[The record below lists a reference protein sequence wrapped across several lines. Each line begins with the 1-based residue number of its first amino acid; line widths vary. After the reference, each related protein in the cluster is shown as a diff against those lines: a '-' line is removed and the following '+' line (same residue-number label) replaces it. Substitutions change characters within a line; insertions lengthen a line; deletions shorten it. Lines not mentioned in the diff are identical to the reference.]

1 MQMSGATKKPQ
12 EKDKEVIKVLIVD
25 DIPETRENLRK
36 LLAFEQDIMVVGG
49 DGAKTGREAV
59 ELAQQFKPDVVLM
72 DINMPDMDG
81 ISATKAIAQAVPTA
95 AVVMM
100 SVQGDAGYLRQ
111 AMLAGARDFLTK
123 PISSEDLY
131 TTIRRVYEREAPTRR
146 QYQQMAALA
155 SSSSAAPVAQAGM
168 PLASSVGAGH
178 IIVVYSP
185 QAGAGVT
192 TLATNLASS
201 LMRADTRVLLVDC
214 NLQFGDVDAMLNLQS
229 QSNISDLTRRVHDL
243 DAGTIDTVLVTHTSG
258 LKVLVAPPRPEQAY
272 DIAPDSVKE
281 LLMVLA
287 DSYDFV
293 VVDTSTQYDEMT
305 LKLFEVAEQ
314 IILVATPTIPAIRNI
329 RKMLDIFDSLEQPK
343 NLSDKILFVLN
354 RVLNEKERGRGA
366 IPTASIASHLKRDV
380 VATIPLDER
389 VMMTAVNQGFLVVTK
404 FKNQSPGRELV
415 ELAEFVRR
423 TINPSQMSDSSLSRD
438 ADQRSKSGL
447 RSFFG
452 GTN

>member
-1 MQMSGATKKPQ
+1 
-12 EKDKEVIKVLIVD
+12 
-25 DIPETRENLRK
+25 
-36 LLAFEQDIMVVGG
+36 
-49 DGAKTGREAV
+49 
-59 ELAQQFKPDVVLM
+59 
-72 DINMPDMDG
+72 
-81 ISATKAIAQAVPTA
+81 
-95 AVVMM
+95 MM

>member
-1 MQMSGATKKPQ
+1 MSGPIKKEK
-12 EKDKEVIKVLIVD
+12 EKDKEIIKVLIVD

-36 LLAFEQDIMVVGG
+36 LLAFEQDIQVVGG

-59 ELAQQFKPDVVLM
+59 ELAQKFKPDVVLM

-81 ISATKAIAQAVPTA
+81 ISATKAIASATPTA

-100 SVQGDAGYLRQ
+100 SVQGEAGYLRQ

-131 TTIRRVYEREAPTRR
+131 TTIRRVYEREAPTRK
-146 QYQQMAALA
+146 QYQQMAALTNP
-155 SSSSAAPVAQAGM
+155 SSSAPSAQAGV
-168 PLASSVGAGH
+168 PTSTVGAGH

-192 TLATNLASS
+192 TLATNIASS
-201 LMRADTRVLLVDC
+201 LMRPDTRVLLVDC
-214 NLQFGDVDAMLNLQS
+214 NLQFGDVDAVLNLQA

-243 DAGTIDTVLVTHTSG
+243 DQGTVDSVLVTHTSG

-272 DIAPDSVKE
+272 DIAPDSVKD
-281 LLMVLA
+281 LLVVLA

-293 VVDTSTQYDEMT
+293 VVDTPTQYDNMT
-305 LKLFEVAEQ
+305 LNLFEVAEK
-314 IILVATPTIPAIRNI
+314 IVLVATPTIPAIRNI

-343 NLSDKILFVLN
+343 DLVDKVLFVLN
-354 RVLNEKERGRGA
+354 RVINEKERGRGA
-366 IPTASIASHLKRDV
+366 IPTASISSHLKRDV

-404 FKNQSPGRELV
+404 FKSQSPGRELV
-415 ELAEFVRR
+415 DLAEQIRR
-423 TINPSQMSDSSLSRD
+423 SVGSTYETDSSLPKDSD
-438 ADQRSKSGL
+438 PRSKSGI
-447 RSFFG
+447 RSLFG
-452 GTN
+452 GSN